1 MTCGD
6 QVAPCF
12 GIAKERI
19 SRYVER
25 VRKPLFTVECLMFL
39 GAWVLLGA
47 NAAWAE
53 QTGAEENASASVTAL
68 GEASDAS
75 LRALKN
81 ARVLTLAIPAPRGQ
95 ILDREGE
102 PLAMN
107 RVESMI
113 ALQFPQFESADRE
126 FVVTWARKRMEEARA
141 LYPALN
147 QKTDEELW
155 QHYRERRWLPLYL
168 SSFVSGKVAQELAKQ
183 WGQRQDLVLFPVY
196 ARYYPHGSLAAHVIG
211 YTGSSGKLGT
221 GPINVNEPLWEM
233 TEGKSGLELLYDKVL
248 AGEPGVKRVLYNND
262 GVKLQEEMVKR
273 PRPGGNVVTSLSLR
287 WQKVA
292 EGVMLKGC
300 PRGAMVI
307 VDVISGDVMV
317 MVSRPSFDLG
327 EFVGGI
333 GNERFNQL
341 NQDPAAPLFARAY
354 SAQYPPAST
363 FKAVV
368 ATAALQNG
376 AVKMDELIDSPAFL
390 EFPGHKIRNASG
402 KAEGPLEVKRALA
415 RSCNTWFAQVGIRQG
430 ANAFLQTARLLGY
443 GEKTGLPLV
452 GEAAGLVPTNEWMLQ
467 NEKRRFLDGDA
478 ANMSIGQGVLLATP
492 LQVAQGMAAI
502 AHGKGVPRM
511 QLIRQVQDRV
521 GTVTF
526 QSVPSLVRE
535 VDLRDEVVETVH
547 QGMSD
552 VVNQPYGTGGGAA
565 LEWTI
570 VCGKTGTAQWGPPAK
585 NQRLAWFAGFLPR
598 DQPRYAYAVVYEGKP
613 NQELSGGRM
622 AAPLVHDVFEAL
634 REEIEELIAPPKRA
648 QVVED
653 IASVDAIPL
662 VAPRV
667 PETDSSREG
676 LLRAVPIAPTLPP
689 VAPAVPPVEPATE
702 NEEPGDSVPAAREII
717 PEEN

>member
-1 MTCGD
+1 MFSCE
-6 QVAPCF
+6 QV
-12 GIAKERI
+12 
-19 SRYVER
+19 
-25 VRKPLFTVECLMFL
+25 
-39 GAWVLLGA
+39 
-47 NAAWAE
+47 
-53 QTGAEENASASVTAL
+53 GAEPSAAAAAASEPPVAT

-102 PLAMN
+102 PLALN

-113 ALQFPQFESADRE
+113 ALQFPQFESADRA
-126 FVVTWARKRMEEARA
+126 FVVSWARKRIDEARA
-141 LYPALN
+141 LYPALLD
-147 QKTDEELW
+147 KTDEELW
-155 QHYRERRWLPLYL
+155 LHYRERRWLPCYL
-168 SSFVSGKVAQELAKQ
+168 SSFLFGKVAQDLAKQ
-183 WGQRQDLVLFPVY
+183 WGSREDLVLFPVY

-233 TEGKSGLELLYDKVL
+233 TEGKAGLELLYDKVL

-262 GVKLQEEMVKR
+262 GVKLQEEIVKR

-292 EGVMLKGC
+292 ESVMQKGC

-307 VDVISGDVMV
+307 VDVMSGDVMV

-333 GNERFNQL
+333 GTARFNEL
-341 NQDPAAPLFARAY
+341 NQDPAAPLFARAF

-363 FKAVV
+363 FKALV
-368 ATAALQNG
+368 ATSALQAG
-376 AVKMDELIDSPAFL
+376 EVKIDEMIDCPAFL
-390 EFPGHKIRNASG
+390 EFPGHKIRNATG
-402 KAEGPLEVKRALA
+402 RAEGLLEVKRALA

-430 ANAFLQTARLLGY
+430 ATGFLDTARLFGY

-452 GEAAGLVPTNEWMLQ
+452 GEASGLVPTNEWMLK

-492 LQVAQGMAAI
+492 LQVAQGMAGI
-502 AHGKGVPRM
+502 AHGKGLPKL
-511 QLIRQVQDRV
+511 QLIRQVQDRA
-521 GTVTF
+521 GAVTF
-526 QSVPSLVRE
+526 QAVPSLVR
-535 VDLRDEVVETVH
+535 DLALRDEVIETVH

-565 LEWTI
+565 LDWTT
-570 VCGKTGTAQWGPPAK
+570 VCGKTGTAQWGPPTK

-598 DQPRYAYAVVYEGKP
+598 ENPRYAYAVVYEGKP

-622 AAPLVHDVFEAL
+622 AAPLVHDVFDTL
-634 REEIEELIAPPKRA
+634 RQEIEEQITPPKRA

-653 IASVDAIPL
+653 EATADASSASPMP
-662 VAPRV
+662 ASGSQPRV
-667 PETDSSREG
+667 PEDNASIREG
-676 LLRAVPIAPTLPP
+676 LLRAVP
-689 VAPAVPPVEPATE
+689 VAPVMPPSGELTIPDLPEATTGRTPPLPRTSE
-702 NEEPGDSVPAAREII
+702 TDEDSSQPTSRPPAARVVNPDED
-717 PEEN
+717 